1 MNNKHISYLCLCVVV
16 VEIVAIMV
24 VWIAS
29 AANPFGS
36 FNNPLSAEGVR
47 WMFRNLMAAMV
58 SKWLVALL
66 LLAMSWGSLKESGL
80 WNAVVQR
87 TKSGGASLHY
97 RERMGLRVVALITL
111 VFVVTLS
118 LLTMLPE
125 ALLLSATGGLFPSPF
140 SEAVVPA
147 ISLWLTSASITF
159 GIRIVFRG
167 HQPFRPLYCV
177 ADAVAP
183 LCQRGQDARKVIFF
197 PTFFVSWQK
206 SVTFAPKNR

>member
-66 LLAMSWGSLKESGL
+66 LLAM
-80 WNAVVQR
+80 A
-87 TKSGGASLHY
+87 
-97 RERMGLRVVALITL
+97 
-111 VFVVTLS
+111 
-118 LLTMLPE
+118 
-125 ALLLSATGGLFPSPF
+125 
-140 SEAVVPA
+140 
-147 ISLWLTSASITF
+147 
-159 GIRIVFRG
+159 
-167 HQPFRPLYCV
+167 
-177 ADAVAP
+177 
-183 LCQRGQDARKVIFF
+183 
-197 PTFFVSWQK
+197 
-206 SVTFAPKNR
+206 